1 MNQNGV
7 SSTGQAERRMGMP
20 DTRTMIRDMVRI
32 RCIEEVLGDIY
43 RDEQEMRTPAHFSIG
58 QEAVAVG
65 TAAALRADDAVFS
78 SHRCHAHYLAKGGD
92 LGQMVAE
99 LYGRESGL
107 NNGRGGSMRFH
118 DPDLQFTAAAILG
131 EMIAFAV
138 GAAWTFSR
146 QASGRVAVTFFG
158 DGAAEEGVLHE
169 SLNFASSH
177 KLPVVFACENN
188 GYSMSSPLSAR
199 QPAGTSIWQRAA
211 TYGMPSAEIDGN
223 DVEAVVAG
231 CQQAVDWCRAG
242 SGPYFLEFSTYRWR
256 EHVGPN
262 WDHDAGYRTKQEIDS
277 WLERCPIQLAAQSLM
292 DRAPGIR
299 QDVEGWEQEFRRS
312 TLLAVAEAKASPFP
326 DVSTICDGVYANR

>member
-1 MNQNGV
+1 
-7 SSTGQAERRMGMP
+7 MP
-20 DTRTMIRDMVRI
+20 DTRTMIRDMVGI
-32 RCIEEVLGDIY
+32 RCIEELLGEIY

-65 TAAALRADDAVFS
+65 AAAALRPDDAVFS
-78 SHRCHAHYLAKGGD
+78 SHRCHAHYLAKGGG
-92 LGQMVAE
+92 LFEMVAE
-99 LYGRESGL
+99 LYGRERGL

-118 DPDLQFTAAAILG
+118 DPDLGFTAAAILG
-131 EMIAFAV
+131 EMISFAV
-138 GAAWTFSR
+138 GAAWTFSQ

-169 SLNFASSH
+169 CLNFASNH

-199 QPAGTSIWQRAA
+199 QPVGTAIWQRAA
-211 TYGMPSAEIDGN
+211 AYGMPSAEIDGN
-223 DVEAVVAG
+223 DVEAVYAG
-231 CQQAVDWCRAG
+231 CRQAVDWCRADN
-242 SGPYFLEFSTYRWR
+242 GPYFLEFSTYRWR

-262 WDHDAGYRTKQEIDS
+262 WDYDAGYRTKAEIDA
-277 WLERCPIQLAAQSLM
+277 WIERCPIRLAANSLM
-292 DRAPGIR
+292 DREPGIHE
-299 QDVEGWEQEFRRS
+299 DIKGWEQEFRQN